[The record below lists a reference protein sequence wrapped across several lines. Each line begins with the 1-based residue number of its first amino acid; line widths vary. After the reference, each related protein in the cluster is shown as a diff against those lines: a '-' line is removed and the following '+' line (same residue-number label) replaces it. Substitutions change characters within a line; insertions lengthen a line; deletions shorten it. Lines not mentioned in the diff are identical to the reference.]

1 MKKKCAICGKPW
13 VDGQKECPNCDS
25 TEIKIDNE
33 KLSNELAEIVQE
45 ELSNLRCWMVEV
57 TFEVDGLGNAESV
70 MGEIQKLVPG
80 WEEQYEGHNLELVP
94 MVGGPGKVS
103 LVTMFWRF
111 SMDDGVLAVALTQ
124 KLVEEREKAEIDDIE
139 MDNYSVECHY
149 REDEWED

>member
-1 MKKKCAICGKPW
+1 
-13 VDGQKECPNCDS
+13 
-25 TEIKIDNE
+25 
-33 KLSNELAEIVQE
+33 
-45 ELSNLRCWMVEV
+45 
-57 TFEVDGLGNAESV
+57 